1 MTDRLIV
8 LKAAGGRKRDFA
20 IERLRTGMFFD
31 PGTYTWHRPRGREP
45 YARMREPTA
54 GHYEADLPVL
64 DLEHDYCLHVVDVD
78 TRQLVASQVI
88 DVRAHKTQS
97 SRTLAMKGPA
107 PTTDPY
113 FAGAAHPGGKGR
125 LQHGA
130 IIYDISFLMK
140 GRPHHIAIIYDTSFL
155 MNGCCVDLSLHLP
168 KDIPKEELDRTV
180 TFTQVVPG
188 EVKEEIH
195 RHFRDPA
202 KEGKAKRARA
212 IVASLMS
219 DDGNGFQLQ
228 EVELKPITRPHASGE
243 ILGADSLVDRLIL
256 GYAVELLVDRGFFAV
271 FIATADGGIKLDI
284 AKLRKQE
291 GRKLFVIEDFKPS
304 PDLKTV
310 LWQATQGVR
319 ILRKEIAAQAAA
331 EACRRKSQQ
340 ESIQIGAIMAA
351 LLLLAIFLIKY
362 FG

>member
-1 MTDRLIV
+1 MTDRLLVI
-8 LKAAGGRKRDFA
+8 KGAAGRNLDFA
-20 IERLRTGMFFD
+20 VERLRTGVFYD
-31 PGTYTWHRPRGREP
+31 PGTHTWHRPRGREP

-64 DLEHDYCLHVVDVD
+64 DPEHDYCVHVVDVD
-78 TRQLVASQVI
+78 THQLVTSQPI
-88 DVRAHKTQS
+88 DGNAHKTQS

-113 FAGAAHPGGKGR
+113 FAGAAPPGGKGR
-125 LQHGA
+125 LQH
-130 IIYDISFLMK
+130 F
-140 GRPHHIAIIYDTSFL
+140 AIIYDTSFL

-180 TFTQVVPG
+180 TVTQVAPR

-212 IVASLMS
+212 IVASLIG

-228 EVELKPITRPHASGE
+228 EVELKPNTRPHASGE

-340 ESIQIGAIMAA
+340 ESIKIGAIMAA